1 MPSWRSKNGWLFSE
15 DRFASCQIEALKY
28 EEYKHSALI
37 LRRSGSAQRSGGVL
51 VPSLED
57 VHFSNYEFSVLLRKL
72 SRLFLESLEICHRLL
87 NLLV

>member
-1 MPSWRSKNGWLFSE
+1 MPSWRNKDGWLFSE

-72 SRLFLESLEICHRLL
+72 FGICLESLGICL
-87 NLLV
+87 LLVNVLI